1 MKNAIVGTVLLFVVA
16 IPAFA
21 QQQPEAECARTSGM
35 RVYSNATYVEEAGD
49 VVGIEL
55 ALSVRSDTSVTAFLY
70 DYEGVPTTS
79 GIPLLGHLSGKT
91 LTIEGSWSQNLRD
104 SSDKEVVRTV
114 PVNVRGE
121 LDEAAFEGSVQIDA
135 GKAQTVR
142 LRPVDAIWSCR
153 ANSKVTTTSRR

>member
-1 MKNAIVGTVLLFVVA
+1 VGTVLLFVVA

-49 VVGIEL
+49 VVAIEL

-79 GIPLLGHLSGKT
+79 FALLGHLSGKT
-91 LTIEGSWSQNLRD
+91 LTIEGSWIQNLRD
-104 SSDKEVVRTV
+104 SSSKEVVRTV

-121 LDEAAFEGSVQIDA
+121 LDEKAFEGSVQIDA

-142 LRPVDAIWSCR
+142 LRPVDAIWFCR
-153 ANSKVTTTSRR
+153 ANSEVTANPRR